1 MTAAHSSTSRLRR
14 WPGLRLAVVI
24 FATALTSLAWRR
36 SELAVSAFVS
46 LARDNHL
53 SSAA

>member
-1 MTAAHSSTSRLRR
+1 MAGASACGRH
-14 WPGLRLAVVI
+14 
-24 FATALTSLAWRR
+24 FATALTSLVWRR